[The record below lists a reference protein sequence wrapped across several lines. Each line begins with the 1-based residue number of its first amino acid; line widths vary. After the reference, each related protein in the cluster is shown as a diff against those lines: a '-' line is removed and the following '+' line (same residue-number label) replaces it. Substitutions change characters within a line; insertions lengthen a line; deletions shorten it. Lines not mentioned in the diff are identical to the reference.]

1 MVKVSHLRLLEKEN
15 TMKIALPLALVA
27 GLGSAGPQFY
37 GYRPLPYTA
46 YSPVQ
51 GRKFSGNVNLGPGA
65 SITWGARGSLTDNI
79 VPTGTTGNYA
89 GKQAAKVVVQAS
101 AESALAY
108 MRAFLD
114 KDDLCGASG
123 LAYMES
129 ILSGKTGAEANAD
142 AEAAYKAAWE
152 AGARIVPGSA
162 CEASEAAFKSAYS
175 SGDDSILTSA
185 LAFVKAWPG
194 VKSGNPC
201 AVSGLA
207 YMEAIVDGKSEDD
220 AGYLSAKAFIGA
232 FGDLA
237 KAGKS
242 IDDPAC
248 AAAAKSF
255 ITAANPPD
263 SASAESAKAF
273 IDATLSTDFEGYD
286 PVCAASALA
295 YMDAFAAGKDAL
307 TSNLI
312 AAKAF
317 YEEYAKGNSPG
328 TNSPCVKATLAYASK
343 SPLASSANSDAMI
356 AFINQAV
363 EDGVG
368 ADPVCAAATIAFL
381 DAKIAK
387 KSDKEAGAAS
397 AEAYIEAFA
406 ANGGKRSEACKKSAE
421 AYIKTF

>member
-1 MVKVSHLRLLEKEN
+1 MGSHLCLLEKEN
-15 TMKIALPLALVA
+15 TMKIALLLAIVA

-37 GYRPLPYTA
+37 GRP
-46 YSPVQ
+46 Q
-51 GRKFSGNVNLGPGA
+51 GRKIFSASVNLGPGA
-65 SITWGARGSLTDNI
+65 SITWGARASLTDDI
-79 VPTGTTGNYA
+79 VPEGTTGDYD

-142 AEAAYKAAWE
+142 AEAAYKAAWI
-152 AGARIVPGSA
+152 AGARLVPGSA
-162 CEASEAAFKSAYS
+162 CEASDVAFKDAYS

-194 VKSGNPC
+194 IKSGNPC

-220 AGYLSAKAFIGA
+220 AGYLSAKAFIVA

-237 KAGKS
+237 RAGKS

-295 YMDAFAAGKDAL
+295 YMDAFAAGNDAL
-307 TSNLI
+307 TPN
-312 AAKAF
+312 
-317 YEEYAKGNSPG
+317 N
-328 TNSPCVKATLAYASK
+328 
-343 SPLASSANSDAMI
+343 DAMI

-406 ANGGKRSEACKKSAE
+406 ANGGKRSDACKKSAE

>member
-1 MVKVSHLRLLEKEN
+1 MKTILL
-15 TMKIALPLALVA
+15 LALVA
-27 GLGSAGPQFY
+27 AFGSASPQFY
-37 GYRPLPYTA
+37 GYTPPYTA
-46 YSPVQ
+46 YVPVQ
-51 GRKFSGNVNLGPGA
+51 GSTGHVVLWPLA
-65 SITWGARGSLTDNI
+65 SLTAGARGSLTDSVI
-79 VPTGTTGNYA
+79 PTGTTGDYA
-89 GKQAAKVVVQAS
+89 GKQAAKVVVRAS

-108 MRAFLD
+108 MRALLD

-142 AEAAYKAAWE
+142 AEAAYKAAWA

-162 CEASEAAFKSAYS
+162 CDASEAAFKDTYYR
-175 SGDDSILTSA
+175 SGGDSVLASA

-220 AGYLSAKAFIGA
+220 AGYLSAKAFIRA

-255 ITAANPPD
+255 ISAANPPD

-295 YMDAFAAGKDAL
+295 YMDAFVAGNDAL

-343 SPLASSANSDAMI
+343 SPLASNANSDAMI
-356 AFINQAV
+356 AFIRQAV

-368 ADPVCAAATIAFL
+368 ADPVCAAATIAYL

-397 AEAYIEAFA
+397 AEAYIEAFT
-406 ANGGKRSEACKKSAE
+406 ANGGQRSEACKKSAE

>member
-1 MVKVSHLRLLEKEN
+1 MLKLRTRQHGRLAPVLFLDAPARLLRQ
-15 TMKIALPLALVA
+15 L
-27 GLGSAGPQFY
+27 
-37 GYRPLPYTA
+37 
-46 YSPVQ
+46 
-51 GRKFSGNVNLGPGA
+51 
-65 SITWGARGSLTDNI
+65 
-79 VPTGTTGNYA
+79 
-89 GKQAAKVVVQAS
+89 
-101 AESALAY
+101 
-108 MRAFLD
+108 
-114 KDDLCGASG
+114 
-123 LAYMES
+123 S
-129 ILSGKTGAEANAD
+129 ILE
-142 AEAAYKAAWE
+142 
-152 AGARIVPGSA
+152 
-162 CEASEAAFKSAYS
+162 
-175 SGDDSILTSA
+175 SA

-194 VKSGNPC
+194 VRSGNPC

-220 AGYLSAKAFIGA
+220 AGYISAKAFIKA
-232 FGDLA
+232 FGDIA
-237 KAGKS
+237 RAGKS

-255 ITAANPPD
+255 ISAANPPD

-273 IDATLSTDFEGYD
+273 IDATLSSDFEGYD

-295 YMDAFAAGKDAL
+295 YMDAFAAGNDAL

-317 YEEYAKGNSPG
+317 YQEYAKGTSPG
-328 TNSPCVKATLAYASK
+328 TNSPCVKATLDYASK
-343 SPLASSANSDAMI
+343 SSIASKANSDAMI

-368 ADPVCAAATIAFL
+368 ADPVCAAATIAYL

-397 AEAYIEAFA
+397 AEAYIQAFA

>member
-1 MVKVSHLRLLEKEN
+1 MGSHLRLLEKEN
-15 TMKIALPLALVA
+15 TMKIALPLAIVA

-46 YSPVQ
+46 FSPVQ

-142 AEAAYKAAWE
+142 AEAAYKD
-152 AGARIVPGSA
+152 
-162 CEASEAAFKSAYS
+162 ASEAAFKSAYS

-220 AGYLSAKAFIGA
+220 AGYLSAKAFIKA
-232 FGDLA
+232 FGDIA
-237 KAGKS
+237 RAGKS

-397 AEAYIEAFA
+397 SEAYIEAFA

>member
-1 MVKVSHLRLLEKEN
+1 
-15 TMKIALPLALVA
+15 MKIPLILATFL
-27 GLGSAGPQFY
+27 GLGSTVPQFLA
-37 GYRPLPYTA
+37 YRSPYTA
-46 YSPVQ
+46 FVPVQQ
-51 GRKFSGNVNLGPGA
+51 GRKFSDLVKLGPGA
-65 SITWGARGSLTDNI
+65 SITWGRQSILTDNI
-79 VPTGTTGNYA
+79 VPEGTTGNYA
-89 GKQAAKVVVQAS
+89 GKQAAKVVVRAS

-114 KDDLCGASG
+114 KNDLCGASG

-129 ILSGKTGAEANAD
+129 ILSGKTGAQANAD
-142 AEAAYKAAWE
+142 AEASYKAAWK

-162 CEASEAAFKSAYS
+162 CEASEAAFKTAYI
-175 SGDDSILTSA
+175 SGEDSILESA

-194 VKSGNPC
+194 VRSGNPC

-220 AGYLSAKAFIGA
+220 AGYISAKAFIKA
-232 FGDLA
+232 FGDIA
-237 KAGKS
+237 RAGKS

-255 ITAANPPD
+255 ISAANPPD

-273 IDATLSTDFEGYD
+273 IDATLSSDFEGYD

-295 YMDAFAAGKDAL
+295 YMDAFAAGNDAL

-317 YEEYAKGNSPG
+317 YQEYSKGTSPG

-343 SPLASSANSDAMI
+343 SSIASKANSDAMI

-368 ADPVCAAATIAFL
+368 ADPVCAAATIAYL

-397 AEAYIEAFA
+397 AEAYIQAFA

>member
-1 MVKVSHLRLLEKEN
+1 
-15 TMKIALPLALVA
+15 MKIFVILATLL
-27 GLGSAGPQFY
+27 GLGSTVPQFLA
-37 GYRPLPYTA
+37 YRSPYT
-46 YSPVQ
+46 SFVPVQQ
-51 GRKFSGNVNLGPGA
+51 GRKFSGQVKLGPGA
-65 SITWGARGSLTDNI
+65 SITWGGQGILTDNI
-79 VPTGTTGNYA
+79 VPDGTTGNYA
-89 GKQAAKVVVQAS
+89 GKQAAKVVVRAS

-114 KDDLCGASG
+114 KNDLCGASG

-129 ILSGKTGAEANAD
+129 ILSGKTGAQASAD
-142 AEAAYKAAWE
+142 AEAAYKAAWK
-152 AGARIVPGSA
+152 AGARIVPGSP
-162 CEASEAAFKSAYS
+162 CESSEAAFKSAYN
-175 SGDDSILTSA
+175 SGDDSILESA
-185 LAFVKAWPG
+185 LAFVKAWSG
-194 VKSGNPC
+194 VRSGNPC

-207 YMEAIVDGKSEDD
+207 YMEAIVGGKSEGD
-220 AGYLSAKAFIGA
+220 AGYISAKAFIKA

-237 KAGKS
+237 RVGKS

-255 ITAANPPD
+255 ISAANPPD

-273 IDATLSTDFEGYD
+273 IDATLSTDFEEYD

-295 YMDAFAAGKDAL
+295 YMDAFAAGNDAL

-317 YEEYAKGNSPG
+317 YQEYAKGASPG

-343 SPLASSANSDAMI
+343 SSIASKANSDAMI

-368 ADPVCAAATIAFL
+368 ADPVCAAATIAYL

-397 AEAYIEAFA
+397 AEAYIQAFA

>member
-1 MVKVSHLRLLEKEN
+1 MGSHLRLLEKEN

-129 ILSGKTGAEANAD
+129 ILSG
-142 AEAAYKAAWE
+142 
-152 AGARIVPGSA
+152 
-162 CEASEAAFKSAYS
+162 
-175 SGDDSILTSA
+175 
-185 LAFVKAWPG
+185 
-194 VKSGNPC
+194 
-201 AVSGLA
+201 
-207 YMEAIVDGKSEDD
+207 
-220 AGYLSAKAFIGA
+220 
-232 FGDLA
+232 
-237 KAGKS
+237 
-242 IDDPAC
+242 
-248 AAAAKSF
+248 
-255 ITAANPPD
+255 
-263 SASAESAKAF
+263 
-273 IDATLSTDFEGYD
+273 
-286 PVCAASALA
+286 
-295 YMDAFAAGKDAL
+295 
-307 TSNLI
+307 
-312 AAKAF
+312 
-317 YEEYAKGNSPG
+317 

>member
-1 MVKVSHLRLLEKEN
+1 
-15 TMKIALPLALVA
+15 MKIPLILATLLS
-27 GLGSAGPQFY
+27 LGSTVPQFLA
-37 GYRPLPYTA
+37 YRSPYTA
-46 YSPVQ
+46 FVPVQQ
-51 GRKFSGNVNLGPGA
+51 GRKFSGQVKLGPGA
-65 SITWGARGSLTDNI
+65 SITWGGEGILTDNI
-79 VPTGTTGNYA
+79 VPDGTTGNYA
-89 GKQAAKVVVQAS
+89 GKQAAKVVVRAS

-114 KDDLCGASG
+114 KNDLCGASG

-129 ILSGKTGAEANAD
+129 ILAGKTGAQANAD
-142 AEAAYKAAWE
+142 AEAAYKAAWK

-162 CEASEAAFKSAYS
+162 CEASEAAFKSAYN
-175 SGDDSILTSA
+175 SGDDSILESA

-194 VKSGNPC
+194 VSSGNPC

-207 YMEAIVDGKSEDD
+207 YMEAIVGGKSEDE
-220 AGYLSAKAFIGA
+220 AGYISAKSFIKA

-237 KAGKS
+237 RAGKS

-255 ITAANPPD
+255 ISTANPPD

-273 IDATLSTDFEGYD
+273 IDATLSSNFEGYD
-286 PVCAASALA
+286 QVCAASALA
-295 YMDAFAAGKDAL
+295 YMDAFAAGNDAL

-317 YEEYAKGNSPG
+317 YQEYAKGTHPAG

-343 SPLASSANSDAMI
+343 SSIASKANSDAMI
-356 AFINQAV
+356 AFIKQAV

-368 ADPVCAAATIAFL
+368 ADPVCAAATIAYL

-397 AEAYIEAFA
+397 AEAYIQAFA
-406 ANGGKRSEACKKSAE
+406 ANGGRRSEACKKSAE

>member
-1 MVKVSHLRLLEKEN
+1 M
-15 TMKIALPLALVA
+15 
-27 GLGSAGPQFY
+27 G
-37 GYRPLPYTA
+37 
-46 YSPVQ
+46 
-51 GRKFSGNVNLGPGA
+51 
-65 SITWGARGSLTDNI
+65 
-79 VPTGTTGNYA
+79 
-89 GKQAAKVVVQAS
+89 
-101 AESALAY
+101 
-108 MRAFLD
+108 
-114 KDDLCGASG
+114 
-123 LAYMES
+123 
-129 ILSGKTGAEANAD
+129 
-142 AEAAYKAAWE
+142 
-152 AGARIVPGSA
+152 GSA
-162 CEASEAAFKSAYS
+162 CEASEAAFKSAYIP
-175 SGDDSILTSA
+175 GEDSILESA

-194 VKSGNPC
+194 VRSGNPC

-220 AGYLSAKAFIGA
+220 AGYISAKAFIKA
-232 FGDLA
+232 FGDIA
-237 KAGKS
+237 RAGKS

-255 ITAANPPD
+255 ISAANPPD

-273 IDATLSTDFEGYD
+273 IDANLSSDFEGYD

-295 YMDAFAAGKDAL
+295 YMDAFAAGNDAL

-312 AAKAF
+312 A
-317 YEEYAKGNSPG
+317 
-328 TNSPCVKATLAYASK
+328 SK
-343 SPLASSANSDAMI
+343 ANSDAMI

-368 ADPVCAAATIAFL
+368 ADPVCAAATIAYL

-397 AEAYIEAFA
+397 AEAYIQAFA

>member
-1 MVKVSHLRLLEKEN
+1 MGSHLRLLEKEN

-46 YSPVQ
+46 FSPVQ

-273 IDATLSTDFEGYD
+273 IDATWGTDFEGYD

-295 YMDAFAAGKDAL
+295 YMDALAA
-307 TSNLI
+307 
-312 AAKAF
+312 
-317 YEEYAKGNSPG
+317 
-328 TNSPCVKATLAYASK
+328 
-343 SPLASSANSDAMI
+343 SANSDAMI

>member
-1 MVKVSHLRLLEKEN
+1 MGSHLRLLEKEN

-123 LAYMES
+123 PAYM
-129 ILSGKTGAEANAD
+129 
-142 AEAAYKAAWE
+142 AAWE
-152 AGARIVPGSA
+152 AVARIVPGSA

-356 AFINQAV
+356 AFNQ
-363 EDGVG
+363 
-368 ADPVCAAATIAFL
+368 
-381 DAKIAK
+381 
-387 KSDKEAGAAS
+387 
-397 AEAYIEAFA
+397 
-406 ANGGKRSEACKKSAE
+406 
-421 AYIKTF
+421 

>member
-1 MVKVSHLRLLEKEN
+1 MG
-15 TMKIALPLALVA
+15 LA
-27 GLGSAGPQFY
+27 
-37 GYRPLPYTA
+37 YRSPYTA
-46 YSPVQ
+46 FVPVQQ
-51 GRKFSGNVNLGPGA
+51 GRKFSDLVRLLPGA
-65 SITWGARGSLTDNI
+65 SITWGRQGILTDNI
-79 VPTGTTGNYA
+79 VPEGTTGNYA
-89 GKQAAKVVVQAS
+89 GKQAAKVVVRAS

-108 MRAFLD
+108 MRSFLD
-114 KDDLCGASG
+114 KNDLCGASG

-129 ILSGKTGAEANAD
+129 ILSGKTGAQANAD
-142 AEAAYKAAWE
+142 AEASYKAAWK

-162 CEASEAAFKSAYS
+162 CEASEAAFKSAYI
-175 SGDDSILTSA
+175 SGEDSILESA

-194 VKSGNPC
+194 VRSGNPC

-220 AGYLSAKAFIGA
+220 AGYISAKAFIKA
-232 FGDLA
+232 FGDIA
-237 KAGKS
+237 RSGKS

-255 ITAANPPD
+255 ISAANPPD
-263 SASAESAKAF
+263 SASAESA
-273 IDATLSTDFEGYD
+273 
-286 PVCAASALA
+286 LA
-295 YMDAFAAGKDAL
+295 YMDAFAAGNDAL

-317 YEEYAKGNSPG
+317 YQEYSKGTSPG

-343 SPLASSANSDAMI
+343 SSIASKANSDAMI

-368 ADPVCAAATIAFL
+368 ADPVCAAASIAYL

-397 AEAYIEAFA
+397 AEAYIQAFA
-406 ANGGKRSEACKKSAE
+406 ANGGKRSEACKK
-421 AYIKTF
+421 Y

>member
-1 MVKVSHLRLLEKEN
+1 MGSHLCLLEKEN
-15 TMKIALPLALVA
+15 TMKIALLLAIVA

-37 GYRPLPYTA
+37 GRP
-46 YSPVQ
+46 Q
-51 GRKFSGNVNLGPGA
+51 GRKIYSASVNLGPGA
-65 SITWGARGSLTDNI
+65 SITWGARASLTDDI
-79 VPTGTTGNYA
+79 VPEGTTGDYD
-89 GKQAAKVVVQAS
+89 GKQAAKVVVRAS

-123 LAYMES
+123 LAYVES

-142 AEAAYKAAWE
+142 AEAAYKEAWI
-152 AGARIVPGSA
+152 AGARLVPGSA
-162 CEASEAAFKSAYS
+162 CEASDVAFKDAYS

-185 LAFVKAWPG
+185 LA
-194 VKSGNPC
+194 
-201 AVSGLA
+201 
-207 YMEAIVDGKSEDD
+207 YMKAIVDGKSEDD
-220 AGYLSAKAFIGA
+220 AGYLSAKAFIVA

-237 KAGKS
+237 RAGKS

-295 YMDAFAAGKDAL
+295 YMDAFAAGNDAL
-307 TSNLI
+307 TPN
-312 AAKAF
+312 
-317 YEEYAKGNSPG
+317 N
-328 TNSPCVKATLAYASK
+328 
-343 SPLASSANSDAMI
+343 DAMI

-406 ANGGKRSEACKKSAE
+406 ANGGKRSDACKKSAE

>member
-1 MVKVSHLRLLEKEN
+1 MG
-15 TMKIALPLALVA
+15 LA
-27 GLGSAGPQFY
+27 
-37 GYRPLPYTA
+37 YRSPYTA
-46 YSPVQ
+46 FVPVQQ
-51 GRKFSGNVNLGPGA
+51 GRKFSDLVRLLPGA
-65 SITWGARGSLTDNI
+65 SITWGRQGILTNNI
-79 VPTGTTGNYA
+79 VPEGTTGNYA
-89 GKQAAKVVVQAS
+89 GKQAAKVVVRAS

-108 MRAFLD
+108 MRSFLD
-114 KDDLCGASG
+114 KNDLCGASG

-129 ILSGKTGAEANAD
+129 ILSGKTGAQANAD
-142 AEAAYKAAWE
+142 AEASYKAAWK

-162 CEASEAAFKSAYS
+162 CEASEAAFKSAYN
-175 SGDDSILTSA
+175 SGEDSILESA

-194 VKSGNPC
+194 VRSGNPC

-220 AGYLSAKAFIGA
+220 AGYI
-232 FGDLA
+232 
-237 KAGKS
+237 
-242 IDDPAC
+242 
-248 AAAAKSF
+248 
-255 ITAANPPD
+255 
-263 SASAESAKAF
+263 SAKAF
-273 IDATLSTDFEGYD
+273 IDATLSSDFEGYD

-295 YMDAFAAGKDAL
+295 YMDAFAAGNDAL

-317 YEEYAKGNSPG
+317 YQEYSKGTSPG
-328 TNSPCVKATLAYASK
+328 TNSPCVKATLDYASK
-343 SPLASSANSDAMI
+343 SSIASKANSDAMI

-368 ADPVCAAATIAFL
+368 ADPVCAAATIAYL

-397 AEAYIEAFA
+397 AEAYIQAFA